1 MLTIDER
8 LTNHFTNKQL
18 HNKYF
23 SLEKYF
29 KHTPLLI
36 IIASIKYMTTRIAA
50 FVWTIFILVASLLP
64 KEAMPRSSWTDFANF
79 DKLSHLVSYGILV
92 FLWSKLLSAKVGKVK
107 GARIAFYGSI
117 TLGLLMEFLQWQ
129 MNSGRYFEILD
140 IIANIIGSIIG
151 LTAFY
156 KIIKH

>member
-1 MLTIDER
+1 
-8 LTNHFTNKQL
+8 
-18 HNKYF
+18 
-23 SLEKYF
+23 
-29 KHTPLLI
+29 
-36 IIASIKYMTTRIAA
+36 MTTRIAA
-50 FVWTIFILVASLLP
+50 FIWTIFILVASLMP
-64 KEAMPRSSWTDFANF
+64 KEAIPKSSWTDFANF

-117 TLGLLMEFLQWQ
+117 ALGLLMEFLQWQ